1 MCRKLI
7 YLVSFVL
14 VLGLAAGL
22 AGAQSVNIN
31 FQQKGG
37 EIPEGYLPDYGE
49 VFADRGN
56 GFSYGWDM
64 DIQGDARDRGSGNA
78 PDQRYDTLLH
88 LQKGADKIWE
98 IALDNAVYN
107 IFMVCGDP
115 GYTDQ
120 TNNFDVE
127 GTVLIDPDGQA
138 GAGFSFD
145 EFELTV
151 AVSDGRLTIKPAEG
165 SSNCKIM
172 FVDIVLAIPRGAP
185 TNPKPADEATDVPRE
200 VVLGWTPGE
209 FAPPVN
215 GHKVYLSKTFT
226 DVNDAIGGITQDANS
241 YAPDPRLDFGTT
253 YYWRI
258 EEVNGPPDY
267 TVYQGE
273 VWSFTTEPV
282 GYPIENITATASS
295 SHQADM
301 GPENTINSSG
311 LDANDLHSKEPTD
324 MWLSAADPLGA
335 WIEFQFDKV
344 YKLHQMLVWNS
355 NQMVESLVGFGFKG
369 VTTEHSTNGTDWTTL
384 DGAAEFARA
393 PGADGYAHNTT
404 VDFGGATAKYVRLTA
419 NNNWGGIMPQF
430 GLSEV
435 RFLYVPIRAREP
447 YPDSGAADVDPDVTL
462 DFRAGR
468 EAAQHDVYVSTD
480 EQAVIDGTAPV
491 TTVTATSHGPLSLDL
506 GETYYWKTNEVNTAE
521 TPTTLE
527 GDVWNFTTRQ
537 FLIVD
542 DFEAYNDLNPDDP
555 ESNRIFLAWLDGYGI
570 DMNGS
575 IVGYDAPPFAEQTIV
590 HSGEQSMPLSYNNT
604 GAATYSEAELALNP
618 AQDWTKAGVATLVL
632 YFHGAEGNT
641 GQLYVKINDSKVVYD
656 GDAADIATL
665 RWKQWNIDLASVGA
679 NLQSVTKL
687 TIGIDGIG
695 AVGTLYV
702 DDIQLYRS
710 APEIVVPSEEI
721 WIEAEAAATITDPLK
736 IYDDPLASG
745 GKCIGTTDDVGNS
758 SDNPPSPAGTA
769 TYTFT
774 VAGGTYKITGRIIIP
789 SGDSFWVRILG
800 ATNLTPG
807 EDPDN
812 PGTGWVRWSDPDDSD
827 NWYWADVFS
836 GDHDATVAN
845 WTLPAGTHTLEIA
858 YREDAALWDVIVI
871 SKID

>member
-1 MCRKLI
+1 
-7 YLVSFVL
+7 
-14 VLGLAAGL
+14 L
-22 AGAQSVNIN
+22 AG
-31 FQQKGG
+31 
-37 EIPEGYLPDYGE
+37 
-49 VFADRGN
+49 
-56 GFSYGWDM
+56 
-64 DIQGDARDRGSGNA
+64 
-78 PDQRYDTLLH
+78 
-88 LQKGADKIWE
+88 
-98 IALDNAVYN
+98 
-107 IFMVCGDP
+107 
-115 GYTDQ
+115 
-120 TNNFDVE
+120 
-127 GTVLIDPDGQA
+127 
-138 GAGFSFD
+138 
-145 EFELTV
+145 
-151 AVSDGRLTIKPAEG
+151 RL
-165 SSNCKIM
+165 
-172 FVDIVLAIPRGAP
+172 
-185 TNPKPADEATDVPRE
+185 
-200 VVLGWTPGE
+200 
-209 FAPPVN
+209 
-215 GHKVYLSKTFT
+215 
-226 DVNDAIGGITQDANS
+226 
-241 YAPDPRLDFGTT
+241 DPRLDFGTT

-641 GQLYVKINDSKVVYD
+641 GQLYVKINDSKVAYD

-845 WTLPAGTHTLEIA
+845 WTLPGSA
-858 YREDAALWDVIVI
+858 V
-871 SKID
+871 

>member
-1 MCRKLI
+1 
-7 YLVSFVL
+7 
-14 VLGLAAGL
+14 
-22 AGAQSVNIN
+22 
-31 FQQKGG
+31 
-37 EIPEGYLPDYGE
+37 
-49 VFADRGN
+49 
-56 GFSYGWDM
+56 M

-226 DVNDAIGGITQDANS
+226 DVNDAIGGVAQDANS

-604 GAATYSEAELALNP
+604 GAATYSEAELALSP

>member
-1 MCRKLI
+1 
-7 YLVSFVL
+7 
-14 VLGLAAGL
+14 
-22 AGAQSVNIN
+22 
-31 FQQKGG
+31 
-37 EIPEGYLPDYGE
+37 
-49 VFADRGN
+49 
-56 GFSYGWDM
+56 GWDM

-226 DVNDAIGGITQDANS
+226 DVNDAIGGVAQDANS

-604 GAATYSEAELALNP
+604 GAATYSEAELALSP